1 MKRHDVSNTGNVTD
15 GVIYTQVCS
24 SVVSNHAVREGNVP
38 GEYVVL
44 QQQRRMIRPGRML
57 L

>member
-1 MKRHDVSNTGNVTD
+1 MKPHDVSNTGNVT
-15 GVIYTQVCS
+15 GSVIYTPVCG
-24 SVVSNHAVREGNVP
+24 SVVSHHAVREGNVP